1 MIFSRVRF
9 EPTQD
14 CEACS
19 RLVFSISIF
28 YAARPL
34 EGFILKVCYR
44 RRKNSSINTRIKN
57 NIKYSIRNKMTL
69 MKVGDQF
76 LLFLQVG
83 HTAFIII
90 AVKLVFLHDRQVYLR
105 WQS

>member
-1 MIFSRVRF
+1 
-9 EPTQD
+9 
-14 CEACS
+14 
-19 RLVFSISIF
+19 
-28 YAARPL
+28 
-34 EGFILKVCYR
+34 
-44 RRKNSSINTRIKN
+44 
-57 NIKYSIRNKMTL
+57 